1 LTSAPPK
8 TFELYQNYPNP
19 FNPITQIR
27 YRLPVSSKVRLEVF
41 DMLGRRIAT
50 LVEARQEAGEYQMR
64 FNAEN
69 LPSGMYLLRLQA
81 GGFSDTKKML
91 LVK

>member
-1 LTSAPPK
+1 
-8 TFELYQNYPNP
+8 
-19 FNPITQIR
+19 
-27 YRLPVSSKVRLEVF
+27 
-41 DMLGRRIAT
+41 MLGRRITT
-50 LVEARQEAGEYQMR
+50 LVEARQEAGEYQTR

-69 LPSGMYLLRLQA
+69 LPSGIYLLRLQA